1 MSQAVALQTDNSWV
15 ASPPWDIYSTLSSII
30 SPAPVGL
37 WVLCD
42 ENPDS
47 INDAALAVDMSRN
60 KGSAAFQD
68 GPAAL
73 HSGGCSLGF
82 ADGHGEV
89 HKWTDG
95 RWLARDATH
104 FTSDYDYGFTI
115 PNCLDVAWFEF
126 RTSANQNGTPGW

>member
-1 MSQAVALQTDNSWV
+1 MSQAFSLPGQGWVTTPYLIYQRVTDMTQ
-15 ASPPWDIYSTLSSII
+15 PP
-30 SPAPVGL
+30 PVGI
-37 WVLCD
+37 WVFCD

-47 INDAALAVDMSRN
+47 INDAALAVDMSRRQ
-60 KGSAAFQD
+60 GSAAFQD

-82 ADGHGEV
+82 ADGHCEV

-95 RWLARDATH
+95 RWLARDTCH
-104 FTSDYDYGFTI
+104 YNGNFDFGFTI

-126 RTSANQNGTPGW
+126 RTDSNENGTPGW